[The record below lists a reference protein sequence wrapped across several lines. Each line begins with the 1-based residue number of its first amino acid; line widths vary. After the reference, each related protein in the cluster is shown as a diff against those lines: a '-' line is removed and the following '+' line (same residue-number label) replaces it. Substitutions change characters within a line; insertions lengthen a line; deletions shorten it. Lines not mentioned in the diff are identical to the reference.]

1 MRILVF
7 LLSLLLAAPL
17 SAATV
22 VDTGPGSATSALPVG
37 PQFGTYGQFTLT
49 QTTRISGI
57 EFFGTITNPGTGLF
71 NLSFGGTNEPGTFIF
86 TRTMSFGSTAGAGW
100 HGLTDL
106 DLELGPGT
114 YWVGFASG
122 GDAFAA
128 QHYGSAPNPLGNES
142 YYTPTGGYTDA
153 DGANLAWRVSSFA
166 STVPE
171 PETWAMMILGFGLV
185 GTALRRQRSADTA
198 SAFAPA

>member
-1 MRILVF
+1 MRILIF
-7 LLSLLLAAPL
+7 LLSLLAAAPA

-22 VDTGPGSATSALPVG
+22 VDTGPGSATSPLLVG
-37 PQFGTYGQFTLT
+37 PQLGTYGQFTLT
-49 QTTRISGI
+49 QSMRISGI
-57 EFFGTITNPGTGLF
+57 QFFGTITNPGTGLF
-71 NLSFGGTNEPGTFIF
+71 NLSFGGANQPGIFIF
-86 TRTMSFGSTAGAGW
+86 TQTMTFGSAAGPGW

-142 YYTPTGGYTDA
+142 YYTPTGGYTDV
-153 DGANLAWRVSSFA
+153 DSANLAWRITSFA

-171 PETWAMMILGFGLV
+171 PATWAMMIFGFGLV
-185 GTALRRQRSADTA
+185 GTTLRRQRNADSAAALTA
-198 SAFAPA
+198 A

>member
-1 MRILVF
+1 MRIIIF
-7 LLSLLLAAPL
+7 LLSLLMAAPL

-22 VDTGPGSATSALPVG
+22 VDTGPGLPTSALPIA

-49 QTTRISGI
+49 QTMRISGI
-57 EFFGTITNPGTGLF
+57 QFYGTITNPGTGLF
-71 NLSFGGTNEPGTFIF
+71 NLSFGGANQPGIFIF
-86 TRTMSFGSTAGAGW
+86 TQTMTFGSAAGEGW

-142 YYTPTGGYTDA
+142 YYTPTGGYTDV
-153 DGANLAWRVSSFA
+153 DGANLAWRITSFA
-166 STVPE
+166 PAVPE
-171 PETWAMMILGFGLV
+171 PATWAMMILGFGLV
-185 GTALRRQRSADTA
+185 GTTLRRQRDANRA
-198 SAFAPA
+198 AAPAA